1 MTFRF
6 TVLGCGSSPGVPRI
20 DGDWGNCDP
29 ADPRNRRTR
38 CSLLVERIGRGNG
51 GEGGRTA
58 VVIDTS
64 PDFRAQMLAAGVKRL
79 DAVVYTHPHADHI
92 HGIDDLR
99 QYAILQR
106 QRIPTFANA
115 ETNARLMSGFAYC
128 FVQPAGSIYPPILE
142 AGEIAPGKSFAI
154 DGPGGEIRFLP
165 VAQLHGPAQSLGFR
179 IGADPDALRGG
190 LAYCP
195 DISGLPDESLPLLAG
210 LDIWIVDALQYRV
223 HLSHFALSQALEWIE
238 RLKPRRAVLTHMHTP
253 LDYARL
259 DAETPAHVTPAF
271 DGMVLELPA

>member
-1 MTFRF
+1 VTLRF

-20 DGDWGNCDP
+20 DGDWGQCDP

-38 CSLLVERIGRGNG
+38 CSLLVERA
-51 GEGGRTA
+51 GEGGENGGRTT

-64 PDFRAQMLAAGVKRL
+64 PDFRAQMLAARVKRI

-99 QYAILQR
+99 QYALLQR
-106 QRIPTFANA
+106 QRIPTYANA
-115 ETNARLMSGFAYC
+115 ETNTRLMSGFAYC

-142 AGEIAPGKSFAI
+142 ANEIKPGQSFAI
-154 DGPGGEIRFLP
+154 AGPGGEIRFLP
-165 VAQLHGPAQSLGFR
+165 ILQTHGPAQSLGFR
-179 IGADPDALRGG
+179 IGADPDALSGG

-195 DISGLPDESLPLLAG
+195 DISGVPQASVGLLEN
-210 LDIWIVDALQYRV
+210 LDVWIVDALQYRV

-253 LDYARL
+253 LNYATV
-259 DAETPAHVTPAF
+259 DAETPPHVTPAF
-271 DGMVLELPA
+271 DGMTIELPA